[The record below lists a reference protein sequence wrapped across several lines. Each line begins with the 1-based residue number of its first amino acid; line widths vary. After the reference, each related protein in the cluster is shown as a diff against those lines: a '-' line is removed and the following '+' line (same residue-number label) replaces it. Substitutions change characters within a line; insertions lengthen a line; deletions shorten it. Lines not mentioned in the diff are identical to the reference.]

1 LTENGNSAVKRLD
14 TQGFRL
20 LKVSLVVTPG
30 IPKTHNPDSFAPR
43 PDARMDTVKVEGFA
57 SPRAVRAR
65 TGEAPG
71 GFAAMR
77 NSNWRTLPVLL
88 ATLAL
93 LCAGAMQT
101 RATTVGERRSGLGR
115 ISGTVLDSQGNP
127 VSGAL
132 VKILRDGFN
141 EVVKETKS
149 AADGSFAARV
159 TPGRYLVRA
168 LADGFTPATFTSVQV
183 TPATELV
190 YRFNLRPAGEGRTAP
205 EQRADR
211 NDPKFRI
218 RAAQARRSI
227 FNAGEADD
235 ATVNKVLDHIE
246 AEEQSAEESGD
257 DDLIASADT
266 SATDEHRAGRTR
278 TQGYVETFFADSE
291 VPGVGSYTGV
301 NFAVATPVNRQ
312 VDLVFAGQA
321 GEFDR
326 IEATARI
333 RAGARHRLSA
343 TVGAASLP
351 LATKDVPDATRAH
364 LGFNSTRGD
373 NRLGQMSVRAVDE
386 WVVRDGV
393 VVVLGLDYSRF
404 FAAGDAHSLTPRLG
418 FAFDANS
425 HTRLHASLTQG
436 TDAATRSDGVEF
448 EDGQVV
454 FNENEGQAVALVD
467 GQAVMERSH
476 RLEFGV
482 ERVLDGSSSVD
493 ASAFFDTVN
502 GRGVGLLSTPVEGLN
517 SAGSAA
523 LLNIANQQGGAQGLR
538 VVYTRRVGQ
547 RMKASAAYAFGR
559 GQRLSPEGIT
569 TPERLFQNSFFQT
582 VAAQLDA
589 SIAQGTT
596 VRTIL
601 RFSPRASVFAID
613 PFAGRLAVY
622 DPSLSILV
630 TQELPNFGLPLR
642 AQATIDARNLFD
654 LLTGVEDGDGNQLTL
669 GALRRSLRG
678 GISVR
683 F

>member
-1 LTENGNSAVKRLD
+1 
-14 TQGFRL
+14 
-20 LKVSLVVTPG
+20 
-30 IPKTHNPDSFAPR
+30 
-43 PDARMDTVKVEGFA
+43 
-57 SPRAVRAR
+57 
-65 TGEAPG
+65 
-71 GFAAMR
+71 MR
-77 NSNWRTLPVLL
+77 NTNWRTLPVLF

-93 LCAGAMQT
+93 LCACATQT

-127 VSGAL
+127 VAGAL
-132 VKILRDGFN
+132 VKIMRDGFN

-149 AADGSFAARV
+149 AADGTFAARV

-190 YRFNLRPAGEGRTAP
+190 YRFNLQPAGEGRTAP
-205 EQRADR
+205 EQRTDR

-227 FNAGEADD
+227 FNAGEGQD
-235 ATVNKVLDHIE
+235 ATVNKVIE
-246 AEEQSAEESGD
+246 RIESEEQSAEESGD
-257 DDLIASADT
+257 DTTASVDT
-266 SATDEHRAGRTR
+266 ASNDDRRAGRTR

-291 VPGVGSYTGV
+291 VPGVGSYAGV

-321 GEFDR
+321 GGFDR
-326 IEATARI
+326 LEATARV
-333 RAGARHRLSA
+333 RAGDRHRVSA

-351 LATKDVPDATRAH
+351 LATNNLAANNSDAARAH
-364 LGFNSTRGD
+364 LGFNSARGN

-386 WVVRDGV
+386 WVVRDGI

-404 FAAGDAHSLTPRLG
+404 FGAGDAHSVTPRLG
-418 FAFDANS
+418 FAFDADS
-425 HTRLHASLTQG
+425 RTRLHASLTQG
-436 TDAATRSDGVEF
+436 TDAGVRADGVEF

-454 FNENEGQAVALVD
+454 FNENPGQAVALVD

-476 RLEFGV
+476 RVEFGV
-482 ERVLDGSSSVD
+482 ERVLDERSSVD
-493 ASAFFDTVN
+493 VSAFFDTVS

-517 SAGSAA
+517 RAGSAA
-523 LLNIANQQGGAQGLR
+523 LLDIANQQGGAQGLR

-547 RMKASAAYAFGR
+547 HIKASAAYAFGR
-559 GQRLSPEGIT
+559 GQKLSPEGIT
-569 TPERLFQNSFFQT
+569 TPDQLFQNSLFQT
-582 VAAQLDA
+582 AAAQLDA
-589 SIAQGTT
+589 SVTQGTT

-630 TQELPNFGLPLR
+630 TQELPSFGLPVR

-654 LLTGVEDGDGNQLTL
+654 LLTGVEDGDGNQLAL
-669 GALRRSLRG
+669 SALRRSLRG

>member
-1 LTENGNSAVKRLD
+1 
-14 TQGFRL
+14 
-20 LKVSLVVTPG
+20 
-30 IPKTHNPDSFAPR
+30 
-43 PDARMDTVKVEGFA
+43 MDTVKVEGFA
-57 SPRAVRAR
+57 SLDGALLRSRA
-65 TGEAPG
+65 GEAPG

-77 NSNWRTLPVLL
+77 NTNWRTLPVLF

-93 LCAGAMQT
+93 LCACATQT

-127 VSGAL
+127 VAGAL
-132 VKILRDGFN
+132 VKIMRDGFN

-149 AADGSFAARV
+149 AADGTFAARV

-190 YRFNLRPAGEGRTAP
+190 YRFNLQPAGEGRTAP
-205 EQRADR
+205 EQRTDR

-227 FNAGEADD
+227 FNAGEGQD
-235 ATVNKVLDHIE
+235 ATVNKVIE
-246 AEEQSAEESGD
+246 RIESEEQSAEESGD
-257 DDLIASADT
+257 DTTASVDT
-266 SATDEHRAGRTR
+266 ASNDDRRAGRTR

-291 VPGVGSYTGV
+291 VPGVGSYAGV

-321 GEFDR
+321 GGFDR
-326 IEATARI
+326 LEATARV
-333 RAGARHRLSA
+333 RAGDRHRVSA

-351 LATKDVPDATRAH
+351 LATNNLAANNSDAARAH
-364 LGFNSTRGD
+364 LGFNSARGN

-386 WVVRDGV
+386 WVVRDGI

-404 FAAGDAHSLTPRLG
+404 FGAGDAHSVTPRLG
-418 FAFDANS
+418 FAFDADS
-425 HTRLHASLTQG
+425 RTRLHASLTQG
-436 TDAATRSDGVEF
+436 TDAGVRADGVEF

-454 FNENEGQAVALVD
+454 FNENPGQAVALVD

-476 RLEFGV
+476 RVEFGV
-482 ERVLDGSSSVD
+482 ERVLDERSSVD
-493 ASAFFDTVN
+493 VSAFFDTVS

-517 SAGSAA
+517 RAGSAA
-523 LLNIANQQGGAQGLR
+523 LLDIANQQGGAQGLR

-547 RMKASAAYAFGR
+547 HIKASAAYAFGR
-559 GQRLSPEGIT
+559 GQKLSPEGIT
-569 TPERLFQNSFFQT
+569 TPDQLFQNSLFQT
-582 VAAQLDA
+582 AAAQLDA
-589 SIAQGTT
+589 SVTQGTT

-630 TQELPNFGLPLR
+630 TQELPSFGLPVR

-654 LLTGVEDGDGNQLTL
+654 LLTGVEDGDGNQLAL
-669 GALRRSLRG
+669 SALRRSLRG

>member
-1 LTENGNSAVKRLD
+1 
-14 TQGFRL
+14 
-20 LKVSLVVTPG
+20 
-30 IPKTHNPDSFAPR
+30 
-43 PDARMDTVKVEGFA
+43 
-57 SPRAVRAR
+57 
-65 TGEAPG
+65 
-71 GFAAMR
+71 
-77 NSNWRTLPVLL
+77 VLF

-93 LCAGAMQT
+93 LCACAMQT

-127 VSGAL
+127 VAGAL
-132 VKILRDGFN
+132 VKIMRDGFN

-149 AADGSFAARV
+149 AADGTFAARV

-190 YRFNLRPAGEGRTAP
+190 YRFNLQPAGEGRTAP
-205 EQRADR
+205 EQRTDR

-227 FNAGEADD
+227 FNAGEGQD
-235 ATVNKVLDHIE
+235 ATVNKVIE
-246 AEEQSAEESGD
+246 RIESEEQSAEENGDGD
-257 DDLIASADT
+257 DTTASADT
-266 SATDEHRAGRTR
+266 ASNDEHRAGRTR
-278 TQGYVETFFADSE
+278 TQGYVETFFADSD
-291 VPGVGSYTGV
+291 VPGVGSYAGV

-326 IEATARI
+326 LEATARV
-333 RAGARHRLSA
+333 RAGDRHRVSA

-351 LATKDVPDATRAH
+351 LVSNNLASNNSDATRAH
-364 LGFNSTRGD
+364 LGFNSARGN

-404 FAAGDAHSLTPRLG
+404 FGAGDAHSITPRLG

-425 HTRLHASLTQG
+425 RTRLHASLTQG
-436 TDAATRSDGVEF
+436 TDAGVRADGVEF

-454 FNENEGQAVALVD
+454 FNENPGQAVALVD

-476 RLEFGV
+476 RVEFGV
-482 ERVLDGSSSVD
+482 ERVLDERSSVD
-493 ASAFFDTVN
+493 VSAFFDTVN

-517 SAGSAA
+517 RAGSAA
-523 LLNIANQQGGAQGLR
+523 LLDIANQQGGAQGVR

-547 RMKASAAYAFGR
+547 HIKASAAYAFGR
-559 GQRLSPEGIT
+559 GQKLSPEGIT
-569 TPERLFQNSFFQT
+569 TPDQLFQNSLFQT
-582 VAAQLDA
+582 AAAQLDA
-589 SIAQGTT
+589 SVTQGTT

-630 TQELPNFGLPLR
+630 TQELPSFGLPVR

-669 GALRRSLRG
+669 SALRRSLRG

>member
-1 LTENGNSAVKRLD
+1 
-14 TQGFRL
+14 
-20 LKVSLVVTPG
+20 
-30 IPKTHNPDSFAPR
+30 
-43 PDARMDTVKVEGFA
+43 
-57 SPRAVRAR
+57 
-65 TGEAPG
+65 
-71 GFAAMR
+71 MR
-77 NSNWRTLPVLL
+77 NSNWRTLPVLF

-93 LCAGAMQT
+93 LCACATQA

-149 AADGSFAARV
+149 AADGTFAARV

-190 YRFNLRPAGEGRTAP
+190 YRFNLQPAGEGRTAP

-227 FNAGEADD
+227 FNAGEGQD
-235 ATVNKVLDHIE
+235 ATVNKVIE
-246 AEEQSAEESGD
+246 RIESEEQSAEENGGD
-257 DDLIASADT
+257 DTTASVDT
-266 SATDEHRAGRTR
+266 ASNDERRAGRTR
-278 TQGYVETFFADSE
+278 TQGYVETFFADSD
-291 VPGVGSYTGV
+291 VPGVGSYAGI

-312 VDLVFAGQA
+312 VDLIFAGQA

-326 IEATARI
+326 IEATARV

-343 TVGAASLP
+343 TVGGASLP
-351 LATKDVPDATRAH
+351 VEAKNDSDAPRAH
-364 LGFNSTRGD
+364 LGFNSARGN
-373 NRLGQMSVRAVDE
+373 NRLGQLSVRAVDE

-393 VVVLGLDYSRF
+393 VVVVGLDYSRF
-404 FAAGDAHSLTPRLG
+404 LGAGDAHSITPRLG
-418 FAFDANS
+418 FAFDADS
-425 HTRLHASLTQG
+425 RTRLHASLTEG
-436 TDAATRSDGVEF
+436 TDSGVRADGVEF

-454 FNENEGQAVALVD
+454 FNENPGQAVALVD
-467 GQAVMERSH
+467 GQAVLERSH

-482 ERVLDGSSSVD
+482 ERVLDERSSVD
-493 ASAFFDTVN
+493 VSAFFDTVN

-517 SAGSAA
+517 GAGSAA
-523 LLNIANQQGGAQGLR
+523 LLDIANQQGGAQGLR

-559 GQRLSPEGIT
+559 GQSLWPEGIT
-569 TPERLFQNSFFQT
+569 TPDRLFQNAFFQT
-582 VAAQLDA
+582 AAAQLDA
-589 SIAQGTT
+589 SVAEGTT

-630 TQELPNFGLPLR
+630 TQELPSFGLPVR

-654 LLTGVEDGDGNQLTL
+654 LLTGVEDGDGNQLAL